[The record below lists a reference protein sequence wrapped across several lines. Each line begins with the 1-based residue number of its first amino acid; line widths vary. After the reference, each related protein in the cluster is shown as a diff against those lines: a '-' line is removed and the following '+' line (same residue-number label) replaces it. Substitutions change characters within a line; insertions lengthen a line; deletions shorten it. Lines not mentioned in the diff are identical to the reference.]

1 MKGNNITQM
10 VELLADKLG
19 NTAEKIYAAL
29 IGHARAEAVKG
40 TVGIIACI
48 ALIAIWAVYTY
59 KVFLKEREDG
69 TLFETAWDNLD
80 SLVKAAIFIITE
92 FCLGLAA
99 IICAI
104 VIATTIPETI
114 DAVLDPKYWAI
125 SQILKTLKS

>member
-1 MKGNNITQM
+1 M
-10 VELLADKLG
+10 
-19 NTAEKIYAAL
+19 